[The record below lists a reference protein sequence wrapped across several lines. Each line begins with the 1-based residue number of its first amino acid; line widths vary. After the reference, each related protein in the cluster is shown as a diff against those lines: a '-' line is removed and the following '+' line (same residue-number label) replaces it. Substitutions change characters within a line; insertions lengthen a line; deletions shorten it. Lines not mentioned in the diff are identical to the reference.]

1 MVFRATGPASTD
13 ADHPLRRIGREG
25 LLLQLSQH
33 IEDQGMQSGTPPVV
47 VSSFQTASR
56 FTRATER
63 RYRSLAER
71 CPLVCAIGLD
81 LSPDRHPALRA
92 VSLDAGDPLLDEWTV
107 TVVGNHFA
115 AALIARDMGD
125 DGPDHDRRFEFV
137 VTHDRDLVTAA
148 ARLAHGSGQRTASL
162 TLRVGGH
169 RAQGV
174 SASILG
180 MRHQT
185 TLNSFAVSMPH
196 SETYA
201 ETRRSPRPPCSR

>member
-1 MVFRATGPASTD
+1 
-13 ADHPLRRIGREG
+13 
-25 LLLQLSQH
+25 
-33 IEDQGMQSGTPPVV
+33 MQSGTPPVV

-148 ARLAHGSGQRTASL
+148 ARSL
-162 TLRVGGH
+162 MVR
-169 RAQGV
+169 V
-174 SASILG
+174 SAQH
-180 MRHQT
+180 R
-185 TLNSFAVSMPH
+185 
-196 SETYA
+196 
-201 ETRRSPRPPCSR
+201 